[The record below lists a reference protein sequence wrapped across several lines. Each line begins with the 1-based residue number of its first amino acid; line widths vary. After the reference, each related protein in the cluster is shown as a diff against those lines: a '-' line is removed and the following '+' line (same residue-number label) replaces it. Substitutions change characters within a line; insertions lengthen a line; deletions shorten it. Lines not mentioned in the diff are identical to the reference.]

1 MFQGAPASGTGPT
14 PESFTYGGGG
24 KLDPRDMDFVKSQ
37 TALSEYS
44 NRVLKTFTQTRER
57 IYEIQTAIAD
67 AVPGVNKLGGEIKDV
82 SEIISQVAIES
93 RRNVITTAEEVEKLF
108 TIQKVLGLGADVL
121 SKSFLDVGMSIESI
135 PDALKDSM
143 NYVQSIG
150 GNAKTV
156 IGDVQKNMEQM
167 NRYQFEGGVQ
177 GLTKMAARASM
188 LRFEMK
194 ETFALAEKV
203 LDPEGAI
210 EVAGAFQRL
219 GVAAGNLVDPFQLM
233 NMSINDPSGL
243 QDSLADIA
251 KQFTEFDAETKTFK
265 INPQGVLTLRE
276 MEKAAGLSAG
286 SLSKMGLAASE
297 LDKRLSAVDAAGL
310 TIASEE
316 DKQYLANIAKLDSKT
331 GTYKVTLEDGTQQ
344 ELADLTQPQFDRLIE
359 FQKNQPATLE
369 ETAKA
374 SLRLD
379 EIMNYNVAAIKS
391 AIVGGT
397 LTAPTMQ
404 DMNESIRNITQKLYE
419 KVGEEFTT
427 KGMRDNV
434 QGVFE
439 NAREDIKNIIS
450 SGNFTPEA
458 IFGELMKGSGAN
470 IASLGVEA
478 YEKIKEISVDMSKEL
493 LAEFENFGRGFKPSS
508 PTTTTTSATG
518 IPTSTDTTSYG
529 NISVLGQTGVNP
541 NFSQGSVPGSPQ
553 KPIEVDGDIKVDVQF
568 QNLPTNLTSEQM
580 AEVIK
585 AFNMAINEQSFK
597 NYIINLNRR
606 ENSFGPNQM
615 ATF

>member
-1 MFQGAPASGTGPT
+1 MFQTSTGSGAAPSG
-14 PESFTYGGGG
+14 ESFSYGG
-24 KLDPRDMDFVKSQ
+24 KKDDFKIDFIESQ
-37 TALSEYS
+37 KALSEYS
-44 NRVLKTFTQTRER
+44 NRVLEAFTQTRAR
-57 IYEIQTAIAD
+57 VYEIQTAIAD
-67 AVPGVNKLGGEIKDV
+67 SVPNVRRLGGDIKDV
-82 SEIISQVAIES
+82 SEIIGQVAIAS
-93 RRNVITTAEEVEKLF
+93 RRNVIATAEEVEQLYA
-108 TIQKVLGLGADVL
+108 INKVLGLGAETL
-121 SKSFLDVGMSIESI
+121 SNSFLDVGLGIEKI
-135 PDALKDSM
+135 PETLEKSM
-143 NYVQSIG
+143 TYVQSIG

-297 LDKRLSAVDAAGL
+297 LDQRLSAVDAAGL
-310 TIASEE
+310 KIATEE
-316 DKQYLANIAKLDSKT
+316 DKQYLANILKMKDGVYT
-331 GTYKVTLEDGTQQ
+331 VTLEDGRPEQLANLQQ
-344 ELADLTQPQFDRLIE
+344 EDFNRLIDA
-359 FQKNQPATLE
+359 QKNQPKGLE
-369 ETAKA
+369 ETAQA

-379 EIMNYNVAAIKS
+379 EILGNNVAAIKD
-391 AIVGGT
+391 AVAGGV

-404 DMNESIRNITQKLYE
+404 NLNESIRTLSQKYVDRVSKDEKFSTDSIRKKAEKIFGDIEGDIT
-419 KVGEEFTT
+419 
-427 KGMRDNV
+427 R
-434 QGVFE
+434 
-439 NAREDIKNIIS
+439 IIS
-450 SGNFTPEA
+450 KGTFSPDAILTELMAGSGVKL
-458 IFGELMKGSGAN
+458 GELGPELLKQ
-470 IASLGVEA
+470 VEGMSA
-478 YEKIKEISVDMSKEL
+478 EISTDL
-493 LAEFENFGRGFKPSS
+493 LAEYNKFKNRG
-508 PTTTTTSATG
+508 TTATGVSTTTSATG

-615 ATF
+615 ATFQ

>member
-1 MFQGAPASGTGPT
+1 MFQGAPGST
-14 PESFTYGGGG
+14 PAGESFTYGGGG

-93 RRNVITTAEEVEKLF
+93 RRNVVASAEEVEKLF
-108 TIQKVLGLGADVL
+108 TINKVLGLGADVL

-135 PDALKDSM
+135 PGALEKSM

-156 IGDVQKNMEQM
+156 VGDVQKNMEQM

-177 GLTKMAARASM
+177 GLTKMAAKASM

-243 QDSLADIA
+243 QDSLADVA

-276 MEKAAGLSAG
+276 MEKAAGLSLG

-297 LDKRLSAVDAAGL
+297 LDQRLSAVDDAGL
-310 TIASEE
+310 KIANEE
-316 DKQYLANIAKLDSKT
+316 DKQYLANILKLQKD
-331 GTYKVTLEDGTQQ
+331 GTYTVTLEDGKAKQ
-344 ELADLTQPQFDRLIE
+344 LADLQQEDFDRLIE
-359 FQKNQPATLE
+359 FQTNQPKTLE
-369 ETAKA
+369 ETAKQ

-404 DMNESIRNITQKLYE
+404 DMNESIRNITQRLYE

-427 KGMRDNV
+427 EGMRDEV

-439 NAREDIKNIIS
+439 NARNDIKNIIT
-450 SGNFTPEA
+450 SGNFSPEA
-458 IFGELMKGSGAN
+458 IFGELMKGSGEN
-470 IASLGVEA
+470 ITSLGLEA
-478 YEKIKEISVDMSKEL
+478 YEKIKKISVEMSKEL

-508 PTTTTTSATG
+508 PTTTTTAGPITVDGQTG
-518 IPTSTDTTSYG
+518 PITVD
-529 NISVLGQTGVNP
+529 GQTGVNP
-541 NFSQGSVPGSPQ
+541 SFNRGAVPTAPRE
-553 KPIEVDGDIKVDVQF
+553 PIKIDQNVKVDVDLLNVPPSITPDQI
-568 QNLPTNLTSEQM
+568 SKII
-580 AEVIK
+580 AEAIK
-585 AFNMAINEQSFK
+585 NMKMVLNEQAFK
-597 NYIINLNRR
+597 NYMFDPSKVY
-606 ENSFGPNQM
+606 E
-615 ATF
+615 

>member
-518 IPTSTDTTSYG
+518 ISKTSDTTSYG

>member
-1 MFQGAPASGTGPT
+1 MFQTTAGATPSG
-14 PESFTYGGGG
+14 ESFSYGGKG
-24 KLDPRDMDFVKSQ
+24 DDFKIDFIESQ
-37 TALSEYS
+37 KALSEYS
-44 NRVLKTFTQTRER
+44 NRVLEAFTQTRAR
-57 IYEIQTAIAD
+57 VYEVQTAIAD
-67 AVPGVNKLGGEIKDV
+67 SIPAVRRLGGDIKDV
-82 SEIISQVAIES
+82 SEIIGQVAIAS
-93 RRNVITTAEEVEKLF
+93 RRNVIATAEEVEQLYA
-108 TIQKVLGLGADVL
+108 INKVLGLGAETL
-121 SKSFLDVGMSIESI
+121 SNSFLDVGLGIEKI
-135 PDALKDSM
+135 PETLEKSM
-143 NYVQSIG
+143 TYVQSIG

-297 LDKRLSAVDAAGL
+297 LDQRLSAVDAAGL
-310 TIASEE
+310 KIATEE
-316 DKQYLANIAKLDSKT
+316 DKQYLANILKMKDGVYT
-331 GTYKVTLEDGTQQ
+331 VTLEDGRPEQLANLQQ
-344 ELADLTQPQFDRLIE
+344 EDFNRLIE
-359 FQKNQPATLE
+359 AQKNQPKGLE
-369 ETAKA
+369 ETAQA

-379 EIMNYNVAAIKS
+379 EILGNNVAAIK
-391 AIVGGT
+391 AAVVGGV

-404 DMNESIRNITQKLYE
+404 NLNESIRTLSQKYVDRVSRDD
-419 KVGEEFTT
+419 KFSTDSIRT
-427 KGMRDNV
+427 KAEAI
-434 QGVFE
+434 FE
-439 NAREDIKNIIS
+439 DLDEDIKKIIEKGTFS
-450 SGNFTPEA
+450 PDA
-458 IFGELMKGSGAN
+458 ILTELMAGSGLK
-470 IASLGVEA
+470 LGDLGTELKKEVEG
-478 YEKIKEISVDMSKEL
+478 MSIELSADL
-493 LAEFENFGRGFKPSS
+493 LAEYNKFKNKG
-508 PTTTTTSATG
+508 TTETGASTTTSATG
-518 IPTSTDTTSYG
+518 IPKTSDTTSYG

-585 AFNMAINEQSFK
+585 AFNMAINDQSFK

>member
-1 MFQGAPASGTGPT
+1 MFQTSPTQPAG
-14 PESFTYGGGG
+14 ESFSYGGKG
-24 KLDPRDMDFVKSQ
+24 DDFKIDFIESQ
-37 TALSEYS
+37 KALSEYS
-44 NRVLKTFTQTRER
+44 NRVLEAFTQTRAR
-57 IYEIQTAIAD
+57 VYEIQTAIAD
-67 AVPGVNKLGGEIKDV
+67 SIPNVRRLGGDIKDV
-82 SEIISQVAIES
+82 SEIIGQVAIAS
-93 RRNVITTAEEVEKLF
+93 RRNVIATAEEVEQLYA
-108 TIQKVLGLGADVL
+108 INKVLGLGAETL
-121 SKSFLDVGMSIESI
+121 SNSFLDVGLGIEKI
-135 PDALKDSM
+135 PETLEKSM
-143 NYVQSIG
+143 TYVQSIG

-297 LDKRLSAVDAAGL
+297 LDQRLSAVDAAGL
-310 TIASEE
+310 KIATEE
-316 DKQYLANIAKLDSKT
+316 DKQYLANILKLKDGKYT
-331 GTYKVTLEDGTQQ
+331 VTLESGEAKQ
-344 ELADLTQPQFDRLIE
+344 LADLQQEDFNRLIE
-359 FQKNQPATLE
+359 AQKNQPKGLE

-379 EIMNYNVAAIKS
+379 EILGYNVAAIK
-391 AIVGGT
+391 AVVVGGVLT
-397 LTAPTMQ
+397 SDPLLKMNEALREVSTDALEVINKKFETEDVRKEATRILGGETGLTASLT
-404 DMNESIRNITQKLYE
+404 KLMA
-419 KVGEEFTT
+419 GGDF
-427 KGMRDNV
+427 
-434 QGVFE
+434 
-439 NAREDIKNIIS
+439 DIKTIFSELVKDQSANFTELGKEALGGIMDIS
-450 SGNFTPEA
+450 SSIKGLLQEKLL
-458 IFGELMKGSGAN
+458 ELQGKTQTS
-470 IASLGVEA
+470 
-478 YEKIKEISVDMSKEL
+478 
-493 LAEFENFGRGFKPSS
+493 
-508 PTTTTTSATG
+508 TTTSATG

-541 NFSQGSVPGSPQ
+541 NFSQGSVPAAPQ
-553 KPIEVDGDIKVDVQF
+553 KPIEVDGDIDVNVKF
-568 QNLPTNLTSEQM
+568 QNLPTSLTPEQI
-580 AEVIK
+580 AEVIRQ
-585 AFNMAINEQSFK
+585 FNIAINEGSFK
-597 NYIINLNRR
+597 DYIINLNKK
-606 ENSFGPNQM
+606 ENKYGAQPSNVY
-615 ATF
+615 

>member
-1 MFQGAPASGTGPT
+1 MFQTTAGATPSG
-14 PESFTYGGGG
+14 ESFSYGGKG
-24 KLDPRDMDFVKSQ
+24 DDFKIDFIESQ
-37 TALSEYS
+37 KALSEYS
-44 NRVLKTFTQTRER
+44 NRVLEAFTQTRAR
-57 IYEIQTAIAD
+57 VYEVQTAIAD
-67 AVPGVNKLGGEIKDV
+67 SIPAVRRLGGDIKDV
-82 SEIISQVAIES
+82 SEIIGQVAIAS
-93 RRNVITTAEEVEKLF
+93 RRNVIATAEEVEQLYA
-108 TIQKVLGLGADVL
+108 INKVLGLGAETL
-121 SKSFLDVGMSIESI
+121 SNSFLDVGLGIEKI
-135 PDALKDSM
+135 PETLEKSM
-143 NYVQSIG
+143 TYVQSIG

-297 LDKRLSAVDAAGL
+297 LDQRLSAVDAAGL
-310 TIASEE
+310 KIATEE
-316 DKQYLANIAKLDSKT
+316 DKQYLANILKMKDGVYT
-331 GTYKVTLEDGTQQ
+331 VTLEDGRPEQLANLQQ
-344 ELADLTQPQFDRLIE
+344 EDFNRLIDA
-359 FQKNQPATLE
+359 QKNQPKGLE
-369 ETAKA
+369 ETAQA

-379 EIMNYNVAAIKS
+379 EILGNNVAAIK
-391 AIVGGT
+391 AAVVGGV

-404 DMNESIRNITQKLYE
+404 NLNESIRTLSQKYVDRVSRDD
-419 KVGEEFTT
+419 KFSTDSIRT
-427 KGMRDNV
+427 KAEAIFDDLD
-434 QGVFE
+434 
-439 NAREDIKNIIS
+439 EDIKKIIEKGTFS
-450 SGNFTPEA
+450 PDA
-458 IFGELMKGSGAN
+458 ILTELMAGSGLKLKDLPAE
-470 IASLGVEA
+470 LKKEVEG
-478 YEKIKEISVDMSKEL
+478 MSIELSADL
-493 LAEFENFGRGFKPSS
+493 LAEYNKFKSGG
-508 PTTTTTSATG
+508 TTATGASTTTSATG
-518 IPTSTDTTSYG
+518 ISKTSDTTSYG

-615 ATF
+615 ATFQ

>member
-1 MFQGAPASGTGPT
+1 MFQTSTASGAAPSG
-14 PESFTYGGGG
+14 ESFSYGGKG
-24 KLDPRDMDFVKSQ
+24 DDFKIDFIESQ
-37 TALSEYS
+37 KALSEYS
-44 NRVLKTFTQTRER
+44 NRVLEAFTQTRAR
-57 IYEIQTAIAD
+57 VYEIQTAIAD
-67 AVPGVNKLGGEIKDV
+67 SIPNVRRLGGDIKDV
-82 SEIISQVAIES
+82 SEIIGQVAIAS
-93 RRNVITTAEEVEKLF
+93 RRNVIATAEEVEQLYA
-108 TIQKVLGLGADVL
+108 INKVLGLGAETL
-121 SKSFLDVGMSIESI
+121 SNSFLDVGLSIETI
-135 PDALKDSM
+135 PETLEKSM

-297 LDKRLSAVDAAGL
+297 LDQRLSAVDAAGL
-310 TIASEE
+310 KIATEE
-316 DKQYLANIAKLDSKT
+316 DKQYLANILKLKDGKYT
-331 GTYKVTLEDGTQQ
+331 VTLESGEAKQ
-344 ELADLTQPQFDRLIE
+344 LADLQQEDFNRLIE
-359 FQKNQPATLE
+359 AQKNQPKGLE

-379 EIMNYNVAAIKS
+379 EILGNNVAAIK
-391 AIVGGT
+391 AAVVGGV

-404 DMNESIRNITQKLYE
+404 NLNESIRTLSQKYVDRVSRDD
-419 KVGEEFTT
+419 KFSTDSIRT
-427 KGMRDNV
+427 KAEAI
-434 QGVFE
+434 FE
-439 NAREDIKNIIS
+439 DLDEDIKKIIEKGTFS
-450 SGNFTPEA
+450 PDA
-458 IFGELMKGSGAN
+458 ILTELMAGSGLK
-470 IASLGVEA
+470 LGDLEAELKKEVEG
-478 YEKIKEISVDMSKEL
+478 MSIELSADL
-493 LAEFENFGRGFKPSS
+493 LAEYNKFKSGG
-508 PTTTTTSATG
+508 TTATGASTTTSATG
-518 IPTSTDTTSYG
+518 ISKTSDTTSYG

-615 ATF
+615 ATFQ

>member
-1 MFQGAPASGTGPT
+1 MFQTTGSGAAPSG
-14 PESFTYGGGG
+14 ESFSYGGKG
-24 KLDPRDMDFVKSQ
+24 DDFKIDFIESQ
-37 TALSEYS
+37 KALSEYS
-44 NRVLKTFTQTRER
+44 NRVLEAFTQTRAR
-57 IYEIQTAIAD
+57 VYEIQTAIAD
-67 AVPGVNKLGGEIKDV
+67 SIPNVRRLGGDIKDV
-82 SEIISQVAIES
+82 SEIIGQVAIAS
-93 RRNVITTAEEVEKLF
+93 RRNVIATAEEVEQLYA
-108 TIQKVLGLGADVL
+108 INKVLGLGAETL
-121 SKSFLDVGMSIESI
+121 SNSFLDVGLGIEKI
-135 PDALKDSM
+135 PETLEKSM
-143 NYVQSIG
+143 TYVQSIG

-297 LDKRLSAVDAAGL
+297 LDQRLSAVDAAGL
-310 TIASEE
+310 KIATEE
-316 DKQYLANIAKLDSKT
+316 DKQYLANILKMKDGVYT
-331 GTYKVTLEDGTQQ
+331 VTLEDGRPEQLANLQQ
-344 ELADLTQPQFDRLIE
+344 EDFNKLIDA
-359 FQKNQPATLE
+359 QKNQPKGLE

-379 EIMNYNVAAIKS
+379 EILGNNVAAIK
-391 AIVGGT
+391 AAVVGGV

-404 DMNESIRNITQKLYE
+404 NLNESIRTLSQKYVDRVSRDD
-419 KVGEEFTT
+419 KFSTDSIRT
-427 KGMRDNV
+427 KAEAI
-434 QGVFE
+434 FE
-439 NAREDIKNIIS
+439 DLDEDIKKIIEKGTFS
-450 SGNFTPEA
+450 PDA
-458 IFGELMKGSGAN
+458 ILTELMAGSGLK
-470 IASLGVEA
+470 LGDLGAELKKEVEG
-478 YEKIKEISVDMSKEL
+478 MSIELSADL
-493 LAEFENFGRGFKPSS
+493 LAEYNKFKSGG
-508 PTTTTTSATG
+508 TTATGASTTTSATG
-518 IPTSTDTTSYG
+518 ISKTSDTTSYG

-606 ENSFGPNQM
+606 ENSIGPNQM

>member
-1 MFQGAPASGTGPT
+1 MFQTSTASGAAPSG
-14 PESFTYGGGG
+14 ESFSYGG
-24 KLDPRDMDFVKSQ
+24 KKDDFKIDFIESQ
-37 TALSEYS
+37 KALSEYS
-44 NRVLKTFTQTRER
+44 NRVLEAFTQTRAR
-57 IYEIQTAIAD
+57 VYEIQTAIAD
-67 AVPGVNKLGGEIKDV
+67 SVPNVRRLGGDIKDV
-82 SEIISQVAIES
+82 SEIIGQVAIAS
-93 RRNVITTAEEVEKLF
+93 RRNVIATAEEVEQLYA
-108 TIQKVLGLGADVL
+108 INKVLGLGAETL
-121 SKSFLDVGMSIESI
+121 SNSFLDVGLGIEKI
-135 PDALKDSM
+135 PETLEKSM
-143 NYVQSIG
+143 TYVQSIG

-297 LDKRLSAVDAAGL
+297 LDQRLSAVDAAGL
-310 TIASEE
+310 KIATEE
-316 DKQYLANIAKLDSKT
+316 DKQYLANILKMKDGVYT
-331 GTYKVTLEDGTQQ
+331 VTLEDGRPEQLANLQQ
-344 ELADLTQPQFDRLIE
+344 EDFNRLIDA
-359 FQKNQPATLE
+359 QKNQPKGLE
-369 ETAKA
+369 ETAQA

-379 EIMNYNVAAIKS
+379 EILGNNVAAIKD
-391 AIVGGT
+391 AVAGGV

-404 DMNESIRNITQKLYE
+404 NLNESIRTLSQKYVDRVSKDEKFSTDSIRKKAEKIFGDIEGDIT
-419 KVGEEFTT
+419 
-427 KGMRDNV
+427 R
-434 QGVFE
+434 
-439 NAREDIKNIIS
+439 IIS
-450 SGNFTPEA
+450 KGTFSPDAILTELMAGSGVKL
-458 IFGELMKGSGAN
+458 GELGPELLKQ
-470 IASLGVEA
+470 VEGMSA
-478 YEKIKEISVDMSKEL
+478 EISTDL
-493 LAEFENFGRGFKPSS
+493 LAEYNKFKNRG
-508 PTTTTTSATG
+508 TTATGVSTTTSATG

-615 ATF
+615 ATFQ

>member
-1 MFQGAPASGTGPT
+1 MFQTSTASGAAPSG
-14 PESFTYGGGG
+14 ESFSYGGKG
-24 KLDPRDMDFVKSQ
+24 DDFKIDFIESQ
-37 TALSEYS
+37 KALSEYS
-44 NRVLKTFTQTRER
+44 NRVLEAFTQTRAR
-57 IYEIQTAIAD
+57 VYEIQTAIAD
-67 AVPGVNKLGGEIKDV
+67 SIPNVRRLGGDIKDV
-82 SEIISQVAIES
+82 SEIIGQVAIAS
-93 RRNVITTAEEVEKLF
+93 RRNVIATAEEVEQLYA
-108 TIQKVLGLGADVL
+108 INKVLGLGAETL
-121 SKSFLDVGMSIESI
+121 SNSFLDVGLGIEKI
-135 PDALKDSM
+135 PETLEKSM
-143 NYVQSIG
+143 TYVQSIG

-297 LDKRLSAVDAAGL
+297 LDQRLSAVDAAGL
-310 TIASEE
+310 KIATEE
-316 DKQYLANIAKLDSKT
+316 DKQYLANILKLKDGKYT
-331 GTYKVTLEDGTQQ
+331 VTLESGEAKQ
-344 ELADLTQPQFDRLIE
+344 LADLQQEDFNRLIE
-359 FQKNQPATLE
+359 AQKNQPKGLE

-379 EIMNYNVAAIKS
+379 EILGNNVAAIK
-391 AIVGGT
+391 AAVVGGV

-404 DMNESIRNITQKLYE
+404 NLNESIRTLSQKYVDRVSRDD
-419 KVGEEFTT
+419 KFSTDSIRT
-427 KGMRDNV
+427 KAEAI
-434 QGVFE
+434 FE
-439 NAREDIKNIIS
+439 DLDEDIKKIIEKGTFS
-450 SGNFTPEA
+450 PDA
-458 IFGELMKGSGAN
+458 ILTELMAGSGLK
-470 IASLGVEA
+470 LGDLEAELKKEVEG
-478 YEKIKEISVDMSKEL
+478 MSIELSADL
-493 LAEFENFGRGFKPSS
+493 LAEYNKFKSGG
-508 PTTTTTSATG
+508 TTATGASTTTSATG
-518 IPTSTDTTSYG
+518 ISKTSDTTSYG

-615 ATF
+615 ATFQ

>member
-1 MFQGAPASGTGPT
+1 MFQTTGSGTGTPT
-14 PESFTYGGGG
+14 GESFSYGGKG
-24 KLDPRDMDFVKSQ
+24 DDFKIDFIESQ
-37 TALSEYS
+37 KALSEYS
-44 NRVLKTFTQTRER
+44 NRVLEAFTQTRAR
-57 IYEIQTAIAD
+57 VYEIQTAIAD
-67 AVPGVNKLGGEIKDV
+67 SIPNVRRLGGDIKDV
-82 SEIISQVAIES
+82 SEIIGQVAIAS
-93 RRNVITTAEEVEKLF
+93 RRNVIATAEEVEQLYA
-108 TIQKVLGLGADVL
+108 INKVLGLGAETL
-121 SKSFLDVGMSIESI
+121 SNSFLDVGLGIEKI
-135 PDALKDSM
+135 PETLEKSM
-143 NYVQSIG
+143 TYVQSIG

-297 LDKRLSAVDAAGL
+297 LDQRLSAVDAAGL
-310 TIASEE
+310 KIATEE
-316 DKQYLANIAKLDSKT
+316 DKQYLANILKLQKDGKYT
-331 GTYKVTLEDGTQQ
+331 VTLESGEAKQ
-344 ELADLTQPQFDRLIE
+344 LADLQQEDFNRLIDA
-359 FQKNQPATLE
+359 QKNQPKGLE

-379 EIMNYNVAAIKS
+379 EILGNNVAAIK
-391 AIVGGT
+391 AAVVGGV

-404 DMNESIRNITQKLYE
+404 NLNESIRTLSQKYVDRVSRDD
-419 KVGEEFTT
+419 KFSTDSIRT
-427 KGMRDNV
+427 KAEAI
-434 QGVFE
+434 FE
-439 NAREDIKNIIS
+439 DLDEDIKKIIEKGTFS
-450 SGNFTPEA
+450 PDA
-458 IFGELMKGSGAN
+458 ILTELMAGSGLK
-470 IASLGVEA
+470 LGDLGAELKKEVEG
-478 YEKIKEISVDMSKEL
+478 MSIELSADL
-493 LAEFENFGRGFKPSS
+493 LAEYNKFKNRG
-508 PTTTTTSATG
+508 TTATGVSTTTSATG

-541 NFSQGSVPGSPQ
+541 NFSQGSAPGSPQ

>member
-1 MFQGAPASGTGPT
+1 MFQVTGSGTGTGGAPAG
-14 PESFTYGGGG
+14 ESFTYGGGG

-93 RRNVITTAEEVEKLF
+93 RRNVVASAEEVEKLF
-108 TIQKVLGLGADVL
+108 TINKVLGLGAEVL

-135 PDALKDSM
+135 PEALEKSM

-156 IGDVQKNMEQM
+156 VGDVQKNMEQM

-177 GLTKMAARASM
+177 GLTKMAAKASM

-243 QDSLADIA
+243 QDSLADVA

-276 MEKAAGLSAG
+276 MEKAAGLSLG

-297 LDKRLSAVDAAGL
+297 LDQRLSAVDDAGL
-310 TIASEE
+310 KIANEE
-316 DKQYLANIAKLDSKT
+316 DKQYLANILKLQKD
-331 GTYKVTLEDGTQQ
+331 GTYTVTLEDGKAKQ
-344 ELADLTQPQFDRLIE
+344 LADLQQEDFDRLIE
-359 FQKNQPATLE
+359 FQTNQPKTLE
-369 ETAKA
+369 ETAKQ

-404 DMNESIRNITQKLYE
+404 DMNESIRNITQRLYE

-427 KGMRDNV
+427 EGMRDKV

-439 NAREDIKNIIS
+439 NARDDIKNIIT

-458 IFGELMKGSGAN
+458 IFGELMKGSGED
-470 IASLGVEA
+470 IKSLGLEA
-478 YEKIKEISVDMSKEL
+478 YEKIEKISIDMSKEL

-508 PTTTTTSATG
+508 PTTTTTAGPITVDGQTG
-518 IPTSTDTTSYG
+518 PITVD
-529 NISVLGQTGVNP
+529 GQTGVNP
-541 NFSQGSVPGSPQ
+541 SFNRGAVPTAPRE
-553 KPIEVDGDIKVDVQF
+553 PIKIDQNVKVDVDLLNVPPSITPDQI
-568 QNLPTNLTSEQM
+568 SKII
-580 AEVIK
+580 AEAIK
-585 AFNMAINEQSFK
+585 NMKMVLNEQAFK
-597 NYIINLNRR
+597 NYMFDPSKVY
-606 ENSFGPNQM
+606 E
-615 ATF
+615 

>member
-1 MFQGAPASGTGPT
+1 MFQAATPPAG
-14 PESFTYGGGG
+14 ESFTYGGGG
-24 KLDPRDMDFVKSQ
+24 KLDPRDIDFVKSQ

-93 RRNVITTAEEVEKLF
+93 RRNVIASAEEVEKLF
-108 TIQKVLGLGADVL
+108 TINKVLGLGADVL

-135 PDALKDSM
+135 PKALEKSM
-143 NYVQSIG
+143 NYVQGIG

-156 IGDVQKNMEQM
+156 MKDVSDNMGQM

-177 GLTKMAARASM
+177 GLTKMAAKASM

-194 ETFALAEKV
+194 DTFALAEKV
-203 LDPEGAI
+203 LDPDGAI
-210 EVAGAFQRL
+210 EVAAGFQRL

-243 QDSLADIA
+243 QDSLANVA

-265 INPQGVLTLRE
+265 INPQGVLTLRA
-276 MEKAAGLSAG
+276 MEKEANLSAG

-297 LDKRLSAVDAAGL
+297 LDQRLSAVDAAGL

-316 DKQYLANIAKLDSKT
+316 DKQYLANIAKMDSKT
-331 GTYKVTLEDGTQQ
+331 GTYKVTLEDGTKR
-344 ELADLTQPQFDRLIE
+344 ELSQLNQDEFNNLIQA
-359 FQKNQPATLE
+359 QKDGPKTLE
-369 ETAKA
+369 ETAKQ

-404 DMNESIRNITQKLYE
+404 DMNESIRNITQRLYE

-427 KGMRDNV
+427 EGMRDKV

-439 NAREDIKNIIS
+439 DAGDDIKNIIK
-450 SGNFTPEA
+450 SGNFSPEA
-458 IFGELMKGSGAN
+458 IFGELMKGSGEN
-470 IASLGVEA
+470 IKSLGDEA
-478 YEKIKEISVDMSKEL
+478 YKKIIAISVDMSKEL
-493 LAEFENFGRGFKPSS
+493 LAEFDTYGRRLTPSV
-508 PTTTTTSATG
+508 PTTTTTAGPITVDGQTG
-518 IPTSTDTTSYG
+518 PITVD
-529 NISVLGQTGVNP
+529 GQTGVNP
-541 NFSQGSVPGSPQ
+541 SFNRGAVPTAPQ
-553 KPIEVDGDIKVDVQF
+553 KPIEIDH
-568 QNLPTNLTSEQM
+568 NLNINYQGNGPNNLTPEQISKIIEEAVKQFKM
-580 AEVIK
+580 AV
-585 AFNMAINEQSFK
+585 NEQAFK
-597 NYIINLNRR
+597 NYIIDP
-606 ENSFGPNQM
+606 SGVY
-615 ATF
+615 

>member
-1 MFQGAPASGTGPT
+1 MFQTTAGATPSG
-14 PESFTYGGGG
+14 ESFSYGGKG
-24 KLDPRDMDFVKSQ
+24 DDFKIDFIESQ
-37 TALSEYS
+37 KALSEYS
-44 NRVLKTFTQTRER
+44 NRVLEAFTQTRAR
-57 IYEIQTAIAD
+57 VYEVQTAIAD
-67 AVPGVNKLGGEIKDV
+67 SIPAVRRLGGDIKDV
-82 SEIISQVAIES
+82 SEIIGQVAIAS
-93 RRNVITTAEEVEKLF
+93 RRNVIATAEEVEQLYA
-108 TIQKVLGLGADVL
+108 INKVLGLGAETL
-121 SKSFLDVGMSIESI
+121 SNSFLDVGLGIEKI
-135 PDALKDSM
+135 PETLEKSM
-143 NYVQSIG
+143 TYVQSIG

-297 LDKRLSAVDAAGL
+297 LDQRLSAVDAAGL
-310 TIASEE
+310 KIATEE
-316 DKQYLANIAKLDSKT
+316 DKQYLANILKMKDGVYT
-331 GTYKVTLEDGTQQ
+331 VTLEDGRPEQLANLQQ
-344 ELADLTQPQFDRLIE
+344 EDFNRLIDA
-359 FQKNQPATLE
+359 QKNQPKGLE
-369 ETAKA
+369 ETAQA

-379 EIMNYNVAAIKS
+379 EILGNNVAAIK
-391 AIVGGT
+391 AAVVGGA

-404 DMNESIRNITQKLYE
+404 NLNESIRTLSQKYVDRVSRDD
-419 KVGEEFTT
+419 KFSTDSIRT
-427 KGMRDNV
+427 KAEAI
-434 QGVFE
+434 FE
-439 NAREDIKNIIS
+439 DLDEDIKKIIEKGTFS
-450 SGNFTPEA
+450 PDA
-458 IFGELMKGSGAN
+458 ILTELMAGSGLK
-470 IASLGVEA
+470 LGDLGAELKKEVEG
-478 YEKIKEISVDMSKEL
+478 MSIELSADL
-493 LAEFENFGRGFKPSS
+493 LAEYNKFKSGG
-508 PTTTTTSATG
+508 TTATGASTTTSATG
-518 IPTSTDTTSYG
+518 ISKTSDTTSYG

-615 ATF
+615 ATFQ

>member
-1 MFQGAPASGTGPT
+1 MFQTTGSGAAPSG
-14 PESFTYGGGG
+14 ESFSYGGKG
-24 KLDPRDMDFVKSQ
+24 DDFKIDFIESQ
-37 TALSEYS
+37 KALSEYS
-44 NRVLKTFTQTRER
+44 NRVLEAFTQTRAR
-57 IYEIQTAIAD
+57 VYEIQTAIAD
-67 AVPGVNKLGGEIKDV
+67 SIPNVRRLGGDIKDV
-82 SEIISQVAIES
+82 SEIIGQVAIAS
-93 RRNVITTAEEVEKLF
+93 RRNVIATAEEVEQLYA
-108 TIQKVLGLGADVL
+108 INKVLGLGAETL
-121 SKSFLDVGMSIESI
+121 SNSFLDVGLGIEKI
-135 PDALKDSM
+135 PETLEKSM
-143 NYVQSIG
+143 TYVQSIG

-297 LDKRLSAVDAAGL
+297 LDQRLSAVDAAGL
-310 TIASEE
+310 KIATEE
-316 DKQYLANIAKLDSKT
+316 DKQYLANILKLKDGKYT
-331 GTYKVTLEDGTQQ
+331 VTLESGEAKQ
-344 ELADLTQPQFDRLIE
+344 LADLQQEDFNRLIE
-359 FQKNQPATLE
+359 AQKNQPKGLE

-379 EIMNYNVAAIKS
+379 EILGNNVAAIK
-391 AIVGGT
+391 AAVVGGV

-404 DMNESIRNITQKLYE
+404 NLNESIRTLSQKYVDRVSRDD
-419 KVGEEFTT
+419 KFSTDSIRT
-427 KGMRDNV
+427 KAEAI
-434 QGVFE
+434 FE
-439 NAREDIKNIIS
+439 DLDEDIKKIIEKGTFS
-450 SGNFTPEA
+450 PDA
-458 IFGELMKGSGAN
+458 ILTELMAGSGLK
-470 IASLGVEA
+470 LGDLGEELKKEVEG
-478 YEKIKEISVDMSKEL
+478 MSIELSADL
-493 LAEFENFGRGFKPSS
+493 LAEYNKFKSGG
-508 PTTTTTSATG
+508 TTATGASTTTSATG
-518 IPTSTDTTSYG
+518 ISKTSDTTSYG

>member
-1 MFQGAPASGTGPT
+1 
-14 PESFTYGGGG
+14 
-24 KLDPRDMDFVKSQ
+24 
-37 TALSEYS
+37 
-44 NRVLKTFTQTRER
+44 
-57 IYEIQTAIAD
+57 
-67 AVPGVNKLGGEIKDV
+67 
-82 SEIISQVAIES
+82 
-93 RRNVITTAEEVEKLF
+93 
-108 TIQKVLGLGADVL
+108 
-121 SKSFLDVGMSIESI
+121 
-135 PDALKDSM
+135 
-143 NYVQSIG
+143 
-150 GNAKTV
+150 
-156 IGDVQKNMEQM
+156 
-167 NRYQFEGGVQ
+167 
-177 GLTKMAARASM
+177 
-188 LRFEMK
+188 
-194 ETFALAEKV
+194 
-203 LDPEGAI
+203 
-210 EVAGAFQRL
+210 
-219 GVAAGNLVDPFQLM
+219 M

-297 LDKRLSAVDAAGL
+297 LDQRLSAVDAAGL
-310 TIASEE
+310 KIATEE
-316 DKQYLANIAKLDSKT
+316 DKQYLANILKMKDGVYT
-331 GTYKVTLEDGTQQ
+331 VTLEDGRPEQLANLQQ
-344 ELADLTQPQFDRLIE
+344 EDFNKLIDA
-359 FQKNQPATLE
+359 QKNQPKGLE

-379 EIMNYNVAAIKS
+379 EILGNNVAAIK
-391 AIVGGT
+391 AAVVGGV

-404 DMNESIRNITQKLYE
+404 NLNESIRTLSQKYVDRVSKDEKFSTDSIRKKAEKIFGDIEGDIT
-419 KVGEEFTT
+419 
-427 KGMRDNV
+427 R
-434 QGVFE
+434 
-439 NAREDIKNIIS
+439 IIS
-450 SGNFTPEA
+450 KGTFNPNEILT
-458 IFGELMKGSGAN
+458 ELMAGSGEKLTD
-470 IASLGVEA
+470 LGPELLKEVEG
-478 YEKIKEISVDMSKEL
+478 MSAELSAEL
-493 LAEFENFGRGFKPSS
+493 LAEYSKFKNRG
-508 PTTTTTSATG
+508 TTATGVSTTTSSTG

-541 NFSQGSVPGSPQ
+541 NFSQGSAPGSPQ

>member
-1 MFQGAPASGTGPT
+1 MFQTTGSGAAPSG
-14 PESFTYGGGG
+14 ESFSYGGKG
-24 KLDPRDMDFVKSQ
+24 DDFKIDFIESQ
-37 TALSEYS
+37 KALSEYS
-44 NRVLKTFTQTRER
+44 NRVLEAFTQTRAR
-57 IYEIQTAIAD
+57 VYEIQTAIAD
-67 AVPGVNKLGGEIKDV
+67 SIPNVRRLGGDIKDV
-82 SEIISQVAIES
+82 SEIIGQVAIAS
-93 RRNVITTAEEVEKLF
+93 RRNVIATAEEVEQLYA
-108 TIQKVLGLGADVL
+108 INKVLGLGAETL
-121 SKSFLDVGMSIESI
+121 SNSFLDVGLGIEKI
-135 PDALKDSM
+135 PETLEKSM
-143 NYVQSIG
+143 TYVQSIG

-297 LDKRLSAVDAAGL
+297 LDQRLSAVDAAGL
-310 TIASEE
+310 KIATEE
-316 DKQYLANIAKLDSKT
+316 DKQYLANILKLKDGKYT
-331 GTYKVTLEDGTQQ
+331 VTLESGEAKQ
-344 ELADLTQPQFDRLIE
+344 LADLQQEDFNRLIE
-359 FQKNQPATLE
+359 AQKNQPKGLE

-379 EIMNYNVAAIKS
+379 EILGNNVAAIK
-391 AIVGGT
+391 AAVVGGV

-404 DMNESIRNITQKLYE
+404 NLNESIRTLSQKYVDRVSRDD
-419 KVGEEFTT
+419 KFSTDSIRT
-427 KGMRDNV
+427 KAEAI
-434 QGVFE
+434 FE
-439 NAREDIKNIIS
+439 DLDEDIKKIIEKGTFS
-450 SGNFTPEA
+450 PDA
-458 IFGELMKGSGAN
+458 ILTELMAGSGLK
-470 IASLGVEA
+470 LGDLGAELKKEVEG
-478 YEKIKEISVDMSKEL
+478 MSIELSADL
-493 LAEFENFGRGFKPSS
+493 LAEYNKFKSGG
-508 PTTTTTSATG
+508 TTATGASTTTSATG
-518 IPTSTDTTSYG
+518 ISKTSDTTSYG

>member
-1 MFQGAPASGTGPT
+1 MFQVTGSGTGTGGAPAG
-14 PESFTYGGGG
+14 ESFTYGGGG

-93 RRNVITTAEEVEKLF
+93 RRNVIASAEEVEKLF
-108 TIQKVLGLGADVL
+108 TINQVLGLGADVL

-135 PDALKDSM
+135 PEALEKSM

-156 IGDVQKNMEQM
+156 VGDVQKNMEQM

-177 GLTKMAARASM
+177 GLTKMAAKASM

-243 QDSLADIA
+243 QDSLADVA

-276 MEKAAGLSAG
+276 MEKAAGLSLG

-297 LDKRLSAVDAAGL
+297 LDQRLSAVDDAGL
-310 TIASEE
+310 KIANEE
-316 DKQYLANIAKLDSKT
+316 DKQYLANILKLQKD
-331 GTYKVTLEDGTQQ
+331 GTYTVTLEDGKAKQ
-344 ELADLTQPQFDRLIE
+344 LADLQQEDFDRLIE
-359 FQKNQPATLE
+359 FQTNQPKTLE
-369 ETAKA
+369 ETAKQ

-379 EIMNYNVAAIKS
+379 QIMNNNVAAIKS

-404 DMNESIRNITQKLYE
+404 DMNESIRNITQRLYE

-427 KGMRDNV
+427 EGMRDEV

-439 NAREDIKNIIS
+439 NARDDIKNIIS

-458 IFGELMKGSGAN
+458 IFGELMKGSGED
-470 IASLGVEA
+470 IKSLGLEA
-478 YEKIKEISVDMSKEL
+478 YNKILAISVDMSKEL
-493 LAEFENFGRGFKPSS
+493 LAEFDNFGRGFKPSS
-508 PTTTTTSATG
+508 PTTTTTAGPITVDGQTG
-518 IPTSTDTTSYG
+518 PITVD
-529 NISVLGQTGVNP
+529 GQTGVNP
-541 NFSQGSVPGSPQ
+541 SFNRGAVPTAPRE
-553 KPIEVDGDIKVDVQF
+553 PIKIDQNVKVDVDLLNVPPSITPDQI
-568 QNLPTNLTSEQM
+568 SKII
-580 AEVIK
+580 AEAIK
-585 AFNMAINEQSFK
+585 NMKMVLNEQAFK
-597 NYIINLNRR
+597 NYMFDPSKVY
-606 ENSFGPNQM
+606 E
-615 ATF
+615 